1 MALSEIIIPIPQ
13 GREADVERLVDQLVK
28 ITSVRDFAA
37 AARRFSAARTR
48 EQDGRVPWRGITEL
62 PPGLQTV
69 VLGLTPGEVSSPI
82 SLQGAVALFQLRA
95 IEEVG
100 YRSPAVG
107 ALDFATVRI
116 PGGRTPEALAQA
128 KTLSDSADRCDDL
141 YGLLRGSTPDMLIR
155 EALPVAEIPRDI
167 AGELARLDPGETS
180 FSLTRDEGNTLVFLM
195 LCTRVAELR
204 EGEARENLARGLRNQ
219 RLETLANSFLAQLRA
234 EARIVGP

>member
-1 MALSEIIIPIPQ
+1 MEQEDIDRVI
-13 GREADVERLVDQLVK
+13 D
-28 ITSVRDFAA
+28 DFAA

-116 PGGRTPEALAQA
+116 PGGRTPEALAASLRPRVRRPSDAIRRARMVADSGGAPPSHDPPPRGVQGLSENGMVTVGTDPDGRPATVLADPDWLSAATAGALQQA
-128 KTLSDSADRCDDL
+128 LLQAFQRAFTAYAD
-141 YGLLRGSTPDMLIR
+141 
-155 EALPVAEIPRDI
+155 
-167 AGELARLDPGETS
+167 
-180 FSLTRDEGNTLVFLM
+180 
-195 LCTRVAELR
+195 
-204 EGEARENLARGLRNQ
+204 
-219 RLETLANSFLAQLRA
+219 TLATATGGTS
-234 EARIVGP
+234 